1 LDLRRRPLAEV
12 TPRDHPFH
20 AGGIMVRF
28 AVVLIPFV
36 VVAAACG
43 DAAGP
48 VSATDETVAQD
59 VAFSRG
65 AAAGAASLATGRR
78 ILMLDACDPPSFN
91 EAFGFEVC
99 NPIHARAGIPF
110 STFIGQLER
119 KQRVAAWRFTPE
131 IITVTRTTS
140 MEVINMGGIPHS
152 FTEVE
157 EFGGGFVPILN
168 LLSGNLTLA
177 PECVHPLNPTAPHP
191 DVVLLGPGE
200 HETHT
205 FHPGT
210 EKKYI
215 CCIHPWMRAVTR

>member
-1 LDLRRRPLAEV
+1 
-12 TPRDHPFH
+12 
-20 AGGIMVRF
+20 MVRL
-28 AVVLIPFV
+28 AVVLIPLV
-36 VVAAACG
+36 VVAAACS

-48 VSATDETVAQD
+48 EPATDALDAQEA
-59 VAFSRG
+59 AFGRA
-65 AAAGAASLATGRR
+65 AAAGAALTTGRR

-110 STFIGQLER
+110 STFISQLEL
-119 KQRVAAWRFTPE
+119 KQRVDAWRFTPE

-168 LLSGNLTLA
+168 LLSGNLTPA
-177 PECVHPLNPTAPHP
+177 PECVHPMVPTAPHP